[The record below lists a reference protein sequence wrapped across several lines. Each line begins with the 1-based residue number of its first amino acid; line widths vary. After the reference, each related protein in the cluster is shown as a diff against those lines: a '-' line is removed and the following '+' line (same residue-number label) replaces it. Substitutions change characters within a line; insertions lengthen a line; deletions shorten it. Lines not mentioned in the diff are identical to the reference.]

1 MSVMKENLTEA
12 PGMAGRRL
20 GASKLVFFTVSASAP
35 MTVLAGGVVV
45 TLAVT
50 GNVGTPLSFLL
61 LGAALGLFVVGY
73 AAMTRYVDNAG
84 AFSSFIAQG
93 LSGAWGVASSA
104 VAFVAYNTI
113 QIGLYGLFGAMMGM
127 FADAHFGLQWSWW
140 VWALLMWVVIALF
153 GVLNIDLS
161 AKVLG
166 VLLIAEVAA
175 VLLFDAGALGHPA
188 GGTVSFAGLSPGN
201 LFSDGLGGVLAFGI
215 AAFVGIESA
224 AVYSEEA
231 RNPQRT
237 IARATYI
244 GVAITAVLYALSAW
258 AMTVTVGPDQ
268 VVATAQDPAG
278 GLPFSVIAQHFGEGI
293 ATAANVLFLT
303 SITAA
308 MLSFHSVVAR
318 YTFSMGH
325 EQVLPRWAAKTSRR
339 TAAPVAGSVLQ
350 SVLALAAIGAFAV
363 LGRDPIA
370 ELFTWLSYVAAV
382 GVILLMLGTSVA
394 VIGFFNRRVG
404 GGPET
409 LWQRLIAPA
418 LAVVALGGILVVT
431 AANSDSVLGAEAGS
445 ALTYVLPGV
454 IAAAAIVGLIWG
466 YVIKSSR
473 RDVYDG
479 IGRGGVQDSATGLS
493 GLSGLSGLAGLAGL
507 SSPTGTIPDQSGPA
521 AQPTRIR

>member
-1 MSVMKENLTEA
+1 MTVMQGNLPVA
-12 PGMAGRRL
+12 PGMAGRSL
-20 GASKLVFFTVSASAP
+20 GTGKLTFFVISASAP

-61 LGAALGLFVVGY
+61 LGAALALFVVGY
-73 AAMTRYVDNAG
+73 AAMTRYIDNAG
-84 AFSSFIAQG
+84 AFSSYIAQG
-93 LSGAWGVASSA
+93 LNGAWGVAGSA
-104 VAFVAYNTI
+104 VAWVAYNTI
-113 QIGLYGLFGAMMGM
+113 QIGLYGLFGAMTAM
-127 FADAHFGLQWSWW
+127 FAEAHFALTWSWW
-140 VWALLMWVVIALF
+140 VWSLLMWAVIALL

-175 VLLFDAGALGHPA
+175 VLLFDVAAFGHPA
-188 GGTVSFAGLSPGN
+188 GNTVSFAGLSPGN

-244 GVAITAVLYALSAW
+244 GVAITAVLYALSSW

-278 GLPFSVIAQHFGEGI
+278 GLPFSVIAQHFGEGF

-308 MLSFHSVVAR
+308 LLSFHSVVAR

-325 EQVLPRWAAKTSRR
+325 ERVLPSWAATTSRR
-339 TAAPVAGSVLQ
+339 TAAPVAGSLLQ
-350 SVLALAAIGAFAV
+350 SVLAAVVVGVFAV
-363 LGRDPIA
+363 LGRDPVT
-370 ELFTWLSYVAAV
+370 ELFTWLSYIAAV

-394 VIGFFNRRVG
+394 VIGYFNRR
-404 GGPET
+404 PDNAET

-418 LAVVALGGILVVT
+418 LAVLALGGILVIT

-445 ALTYVLPGV
+445 ALTYVLPGIV
-454 IAAAAIVGLIWG
+454 AAAAVIGVIWG

-473 RDVYDG
+473 PDVYDG
-479 IGRGGVQDSATGLS
+479 IGGGGVQDGATGLS
-493 GLSGLSGLAGLAGL
+493 GLSGLPGLAGLA
-507 SSPTGTIPDQSGPA
+507 SPTGAVQSHGGR
-521 AQPTRIR
+521 PTGVR

>member
-1 MSVMKENLTEA
+1 
-12 PGMAGRRL
+12 MAGRKL
-20 GASKLVFFTVSASAP
+20 GTGKLVFFTVSASAP

-113 QIGLYGLFGAMMGM
+113 QIGLYGLFGAMMGL
-127 FADAHFGLQWSWW
+127 FAEAHLRLTWSWW
-140 VWALLMWVVIALF
+140 VWALLMWAVVAVF

-166 VLLIAEVAA
+166 VLLLAEVAA
-175 VLLFDAGALGHPA
+175 VLLFDVGALGHPA
-188 GGTVSFAGLSPGN
+188 GNTVSFAGLSPGN
-201 LFSDGLGGVLAFGI
+201 LFGDGLGGVLAFGI

-244 GVAITAVLYALSAW
+244 GVGITAVLYALSSW
-258 AMTVTVGPDQ
+258 AMTVTVGPDK

-278 GLPFSVIAQHFGEGI
+278 GLPFSVIAQHFGDGL

-308 MLSFHSVVAR
+308 LLSFHSVVAR

-325 EQVLPRWAAKTSRR
+325 EQVLPRWAATTSRR
-339 TAAPVAGSVLQ
+339 TAAPVAGSALQ
-350 SVLALAAIGAFAV
+350 SVLALAAIAVFAG

-370 ELFTWLSYVAAV
+370 ELFTWLSYIAAV

-394 VIGFFNRRVG
+394 VIGFFNGRV

-418 LAVVALGGILVVT
+418 LAVIALGGILVVT
-431 AANSDSVLGAEAGS
+431 AANSDSVLGAESGS
-445 ALTYVLPGV
+445 ALTYVLPGTV
-454 IAAAAIVGLIWG
+454 AAAAVIGLVWG
-466 YVIKSSR
+466 YVIKSGR
-473 RDVYDG
+473 PAVYDG
-479 IGRGGVQDSATGLS
+479 IGRGGIQDNTT
-493 GLSGLSGLAGLAGL
+493 GLSGLSGLAGLPGL
-507 SSPTGTIPDQSGPA
+507 SSPTGGLPNQGGPTE
-521 AQPTRIR
+521 QPTRVR